1 MDAGI
6 GGDRIGGDLVRALRY
21 LRRPML
27 SIDRIRGALAAA
39 GPAGDVPGSRRA
51 SVAIVLCGGSDS
63 PSVCFVER
71 ARRER
76 DPWSGDIAFP
86 GGWAKDGDEG
96 LRRAAMR
103 ETREEV
109 GLALT
114 DAHHVGDLEP
124 MPISRFESRFGVI
137 GTSVFYVGRPRPALR
152 PDEGEIAHAF
162 WVPATDLY
170 HPDNRTV
177 VHWSRFGPPLPRPA
191 IAVGDRVIWGLTYR
205 LLVRF
210 SDLAMAGRSPLEAD
224 VD

>member
-1 MDAGI
+1 M
-6 GGDRIGGDLVRALRY
+6 
-21 LRRPML
+21 
-27 SIDRIRGALAAA
+27 
-39 GPAGDVPGSRRA
+39 
-51 SVAIVLCGGSDS
+51 
-63 PSVCFVER
+63 CFVER
-71 ARRER
+71 ARRDR

-86 GGWAKDGDEG
+86 GGWAKDESES
-96 LRRAAMR
+96 LRLAAMR
-103 ETREEV
+103 ETHEEI
-109 GLALT
+109 GLALA

-137 GTSVFYVGRPRPALR
+137 GASVFYVGRHCPALR
-152 PDEGEIAHAF
+152 PDDREIAHAF

-191 IAVGDRVIWGLTYR
+191 LAVGGRVIWGLTYR

-210 SDLAMAGRSPLEAD
+210 SNLAMDGDSPLQAD